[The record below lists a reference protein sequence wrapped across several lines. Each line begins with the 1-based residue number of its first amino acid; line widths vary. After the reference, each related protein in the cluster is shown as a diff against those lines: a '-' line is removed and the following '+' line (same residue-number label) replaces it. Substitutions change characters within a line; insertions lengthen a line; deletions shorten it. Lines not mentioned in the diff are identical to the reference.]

1 MENNITL
8 TAASLFVQAAEALR
22 SIKKAAVRPF
32 ELMRRYY
39 SHVLERQVTMRQTLH
54 LTNAQFAFFAAFLPA
69 DAPVLLRIVCIAWF
83 ALAARNCYRAMK

>member
-8 TAASLFVQAAEALR
+8 TSASLFIQAAEALR
-22 SIKKAAVRPF
+22 SIKKTAIRPF

-54 LTNAQFAFFAAFLPA
+54 LTHAQAAFFAAFLPA
-69 DAPVLLRIVCIAWF
+69 YAPVVVRIICIAWF
-83 ALAARNCYRAMK
+83 AIAAHKCYHAMK